1 MCELLSRCVLWN
13 FKLGH
18 RGGELK
24 DREKGKK
31 RKREKIVR
39 ITAYTGCFGVY
50 TNDMIK
56 REKKV

>member
-1 MCELLSRCVLWN
+1 MRAMKFQTGTPWRRVERI
-13 FKLGH
+13 
-18 RGGELK
+18 
-24 DREKGKK
+24 KGKK
-31 RKREKIVR
+31 RKREKKLR